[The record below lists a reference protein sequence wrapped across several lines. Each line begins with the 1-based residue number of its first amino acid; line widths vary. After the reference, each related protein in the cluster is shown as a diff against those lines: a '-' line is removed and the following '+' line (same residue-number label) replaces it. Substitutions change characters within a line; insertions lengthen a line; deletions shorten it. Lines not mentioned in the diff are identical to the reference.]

1 LNKVLISILGQDQ
14 PGIVAAV
21 AGLICA
27 RKGNIENVS
36 QTLLQSMFGAL
47 LIVAVPAD
55 ETPEALQTAL
65 QATCASMNLFVHVEP
80 YVAPVI
86 NAKPDVQPYIVT
98 AIGPD
103 RPGLVCEIA
112 IQLARHEVNITNM
125 QAIFKGGTKPLDNL
139 MIFEVDVPRQT
150 VMNDL
155 RAALHEVAAR
165 LSLEIKVQH
174 RKIFESVSR
183 IQNQGASE

>member
-1 LNKVLISILGQDQ
+1 LKKVLISILGQDQ

-21 AGLICA
+21 SGLIFS

-47 LIVAVPAD
+47 LIVAVPD
-55 ETPEALQTAL
+55 TETPLALQEAL
-65 QATCASMNLFVHVEP
+65 QATCASLNLFVHVEP
-80 YVAPVI
+80 YIAPAASV
-86 NAKPDVQPYIVT
+86 KPEIQPYIVT

-103 RPGLVCEIA
+103 RPGLVWEIA
-112 IQLARHEVNITNM
+112 TQLARHDVNITNM

-139 MIFEVDVPRQT
+139 MIFEVYVPRHT

-155 RAALHEVAAR
+155 RAALREISER

-183 IQNQGASE
+183 IQN